1 MKDNNTFCGSTL
13 TRFNAT
19 VGTNGSLE
27 VGNKPRSN
35 IFYAEGF
42 ETAALEMINIALS
55 SDKFEHSVDTL
66 VYPICFNMRHSVE
79 LRLKKLWMDLE
90 ILSKFRFEKLQAY
103 RLKKIDKNSTLDRT
117 KILTF
122 PDIKALQYHDISAIW
137 TSISEYAP
145 IIDDR
150 FTPLIN
156 LISEFIQ
163 DIAEIDPTGQTF
175 RYPADND
182 SKTHLLDTPLISINL
197 LQVRFQNLKNALEF
211 LNELA
216 DRMIYEYNLCREYNA
231 TDYKYKKNTRVSH
244 THKLSYFDI
253 INIVYTMSKYINK
266 AEPCHIAAKNDIKLK
281 FNLSNN
287 DYGKAVNIIHND
299 PLVNNLL
306 NHPNHLKFLTEKD
319 LYTLFNILNAHTPLS
334 ELYATNSDLGT
345 LIDWSAQG
353 LQSIFD
359 STVTQREN
367 DALNDLLATFDNNKL
382 AEIVALYLLQKD
394 HLYYAVYLRLLNEN
408 IHELKSFDGDIDKAK
423 GYINHYLEKTNLAQY
438 IICSLYLFNFKEL
451 THRVVTNHGIVKAQ
465 WYTNLTN
472 GSYKSAY
479 SEHAIYLRD
488 TSLIENE
495 TSRANAFIAKIKLK

>member
-1 MKDNNTFCGSTL
+1 MKDNNTFCGSKI

-42 ETAALEMINIALS
+42 ETAALEMINIALAS
-55 SDKFEHSVDTL
+55 QKFEHSVDTL

-90 ILSKFRFEKLQAY
+90 ILSKFTFEKLQAH
-103 RLKKIDKNSTLDRT
+103 RLNKIDKNPALDRT
-117 KILTF
+117 KVLTF
-122 PDIKALQYHDISAIW
+122 PNIKALQYHDISAIW
-137 TSISEYAP
+137 TSISEYSP
-145 IIDDR
+145 IIDNR

-156 LISEFIQ
+156 LISDFIQ

-182 SKTHLLDTPLISINL
+182 SKTHLLDTPLISINI
-197 LQVRFQNLKNALEF
+197 LQVRFQNLKNALEL

-216 DRMIYEYNLCREYNA
+216 ERMIHEYSLCREYSVTA
-231 TDYKYKKNTRVSH
+231 HKYKENTRVSH
-244 THKLSYFDI
+244 THKLSYSDI
-253 INIVYTMSKYINK
+253 INIVYSMSKYINE

-281 FNLSNN
+281 FNLSNK
-287 DYGKAVNIIHND
+287 DYGKAVSIIHND

-306 NHPNHLKFLTEKD
+306 NHPNHLEFLTEKD
-319 LYTLFNILNAHTPLS
+319 LYELFNILNAHTPLS

-353 LQSIFD
+353 LQAIFD
-359 STVTQREN
+359 TTVTQREN
-367 DALNDLLATFDNNKL
+367 DALDNLLATFDNNKL

-394 HLYYAVYLRLLNEN
+394 YLYYAVYLRLLKEN
-408 IHELKSFDGDIDKAK
+408 ILELESFNGDIDKTK
-423 GYINHYLEKTNLAQY
+423 EYINHYLEKTNLAQY
-438 IICSLYLFNFKEL
+438 IIYSLYLFNFKEL
-451 THRVVTNHGIVKAQ
+451 THGVVTTYGFAEAQ

-472 GSYKSAY
+472 GRYKSAY

-488 TSLIENE
+488 ISLLKNKTSQ
-495 TSRANAFIAKIKLK
+495 SNAIVAKLKHK